1 MNSHVCPFLPPA
13 SAGTGDKTALLSPGR
28 QACSHRTLA
37 AAVAGTAARL
47 VAAGLKP
54 GDVVALSMPNGPEM
68 AILFLAV
75 ATVATAAPLN
85 PAYREAELAFYLGD
99 LGARLLVCPR
109 EGFETAKSVA
119 RSRGVPVAEVELGGS
134 GACEELRIDLP
145 AAAEAVAAAAANRP
159 DDVALFL
166 HTSGTT
172 ARPKLVGLT
181 RANIEASIRNIV
193 ATLRLREDD
202 VGLSILPLFHIHGL
216 VATLCAPLRAGGAV
230 VCTEGFDAMKFFRW
244 LGDFSPTWYSAVPS
258 MHQAILQRAKRNP
271 GIVETARLRFVRSSS
286 AALAPATLEGL
297 ERTFGCPVVEAYGM
311 TEAAHQITSNGLDHR
326 LPGSVGRMTGAQ
338 VRIVDG
344 AWQDVA
350 AGTVGAIVIRGD
362 NVHRGYMNAPA
373 ANEAS
378 FRDGWFDTGDQG
390 FLDASGRLT
399 ITGRTKEIIN
409 RGGEKIAPLEL
420 DAVLA
425 RDERIAEAIAFAVPH
440 RSLGEDVAV
449 AVVPAE
455 GRLLNAEDV
464 RSTLGRVLAPH
475 KVPRTVVFLDAI
487 PKGPTGKIQR
497 LKLAELLGLADP
509 PPAPPARG
517 GADDDPARLPR

>member
-1 MNSHVCPFLPPA
+1 MSALVCPFLPTL
-13 SAGTGDKTALLSPGR
+13 SAATGGNTALLSPGR
-28 QACSHRTLA
+28 QACSHQGLA
-37 AAVAGTAARL
+37 AAVSATAARL

-68 AILFLAV
+68 AILFLAI

-85 PAYREAELAFYLGD
+85 PAYRETELAFYLDD
-99 LGARLLVCPR
+99 LDARLLVCPR
-109 EGFETAKSVA
+109 QGFDKAKSVA
-119 RSRGVPVAEVELGGS
+119 RARGVQVAEVDLAG
-134 GACEELRIDLP
+134 GACDALLIDLP
-145 AAAEAVAAAAANRP
+145 EASPDATAASAVNRP
-159 DDVALFL
+159 GDVALFL

-181 RANIEASIRNIV
+181 RANIAASIRNIV
-193 ATLRLREDD
+193 ATLRLSEND

-216 VATLCAPLRAGGAV
+216 VATLCAPLHAGGAV

-258 MHQAILQRAKRNP
+258 MHQAILQRSKRNP
-271 GIVETARLRFVRSSS
+271 GIVESARLRFVRSSS

-311 TEAAHQITSNGLDHR
+311 TEAAHQITSNALDDR

-344 AWQDVA
+344 AWQDVPG
-350 AGTVGAIVIRGD
+350 GTVGAIVIRGD
-362 NVHRGYMNAPA
+362 NVHGGYMNAPA

-390 FLDASGRLT
+390 FLDAAGHLT

-425 RDERIAEAIAFAVPH
+425 RDERIAEAIAFAIPH

-449 AVVPAE
+449 AVVPAD
-455 GRLLNAEDV
+455 GSTLTAEDI
-464 RSTLGRVLAPH
+464 RSTLGKVLAPH

-497 LKLAELLGLADP
+497 LKLAELLNLSGEAG
-509 PPAPPARG
+509 RSSTT
-517 GADDDPARLPR
+517 R